1 MGHGTLDL
9 CQRLGVRIVKVD
21 EPLPKRVMFDPESG
35 VAFVST
41 VGCPDEL
48 SEWADA
54 LLAAAVTAA
63 AEDRRTL

>member
-1 MGHGTLDL
+1 VGHGTLDL

-48 SEWADA
+48 TEWADG
-54 LLAAAVTAA
+54 LLAALVAA
-63 AEDRRTL
+63 QARSARN